1 MSGWTRLTVH
11 GTARRAQ
18 VVLPDDEPVAGLLP
32 PLLDLLGEDRAAG
45 ARPVT
50 LVTLLGEQVD
60 PGRSL
65 AEQDVMQGALLR
77 LVRVDQAPPPPEV
90 ADVTDLVA
98 AQLAERGDRWRP
110 EWSLALASM
119 LAAAAGW
126 LVARVA
132 VIAPVDLAV
141 LVASVAGAAVLAAVI
156 GRVRAQPGTALGA
169 AAVGAWVAAAPAM
182 AGQLDT
188 GVPGAAVL
196 VGVLGAGLVVAVVAG
211 AGLRRVPVALGAL
224 LGALLAGGA
233 LGLAPLIGVPG
244 AVGATAVACVL
255 ALGLL
260 PGVAMTVSGL
270 NGLDDRAVSGDR
282 PARGRVERAVD
293 DTYRALTW
301 STVAVCVVA
310 AVTGWALV
318 AQGGPWAVPLGGV
331 VAALVALRARV
342 LPLAPQRLAVW
353 AAAAVVGLGWATTRM
368 QDAPALVAGAAA
380 TAALLAVLAVTV
392 RLPGPAQARARRV
405 ASVAELIGVVATV
418 PLLLAQLG
426 VFSDLLGT
434 F

>member
-32 PLLDLLGEDRAAG
+32 PLLDLLGEERAAG

-65 AEQDVMQGALLR
+65 AEQDVMQGSLLR

-98 AQLAERGDRWRP
+98 AQLAERGDRWQP
-110 EWSLALASM
+110 QWSLALATM
-119 LAAAAGW
+119 LAGAAGW
-126 LVARVA
+126 LAARAAVASPIDA
-132 VIAPVDLAV
+132 AV
-141 LVASVAGAAVLAAVI
+141 LIAIVAGAAVLAAAI

-169 AAVGAWVAAAPAM
+169 AAAGAWVAVAPSM
-182 AGQLDT
+182 AGRLDVA
-188 GVPGAAVL
+188 VPGAAVL
-196 VGVLGAGLVVAVVAG
+196 VGVLGAGLIVAVVAG
-211 AGLRRVPVALGAL
+211 AGLRRVPVAIGAL
-224 LGALLAGGA
+224 LGALLAGAA
-233 LGLAPLIGVPG
+233 LALAPLIGVPG
-244 AVGATAVACVL
+244 AVGSIAVGCVL
-255 ALGLL
+255 VLGLL

-282 PARGRVERAVD
+282 PARDRVVLAVQ
-293 DTYRALTW
+293 DTYRALTS
-301 STVAVCVVA
+301 STISVCGVA

-318 AQGGPWAVPLGGV
+318 VQDGALSALLGGV

-353 AAAAVVGLGWATTRM
+353 ASATAIGLGWAITRM
-368 QDAPALVAGAAA
+368 QDAPLLVAGAAGGA
-380 TAALLAVLAVTV
+380 VLVAVLAVTIRPSGPV
-392 RLPGPAQARARRV
+392 RAQARRV
-405 ASVAELIGVVATV
+405 ASVVELLGVVATV